1 MEKFYV
7 LLKGKKDVRVSQPFV
22 ESLEVMA
29 EDELQ
34 AQEKAASYA
43 SLDGGYDLV
52 ITKVILDPQ
61 GSVTPGTDGCSSNT
75 YQPLSPSA
83 AAVQAPPTVSNEAM
97 DYNSYGNN
105 SDNSNTS
112 SYFVSAEYVDPFE
125 TGYCVEENY
134 QPYGQITM
142 PVGITGDFDGD
153 FFSTTVGNT
162 TATAYIPYE
171 PWKNTNNGSDKS

>member
-1 MEKFYV
+1 MEKYYV

-29 EDELQ
+29 EDEIQ

-43 SLDGGYDLV
+43 ALDGGYELV

-61 GSVTPGTDGCSSNT
+61 GGTTPGTEGCSSNT

-83 AAVQAPPTVSNEAM
+83 SAVQAQSAVQEQSTG
-97 DYNSYGNN
+97 YNSYGNN

-134 QPYGQITM
+134 QPYGQVTM
-142 PVGITGDFDGD
+142 PTSMISDFDGD
-153 FFSTTVGNT
+153 FFGTSVGNT